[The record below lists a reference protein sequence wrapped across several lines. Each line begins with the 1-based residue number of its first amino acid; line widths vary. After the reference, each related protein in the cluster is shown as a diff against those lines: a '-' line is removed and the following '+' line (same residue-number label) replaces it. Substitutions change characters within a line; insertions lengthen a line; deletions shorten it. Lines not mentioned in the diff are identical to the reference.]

1 MRQKFII
8 QEIEYKGQAYTVTR
22 KVVGSNELEPSEEIV
37 TDVVGHDSVGFDDEE
52 VASKGDVISETFEY
66 H

>member
-8 QEIEYKGQAYTVTR
+8 QEVVYKGQDYTVTR

-52 VASKGDVISETFEY
+52 VASNGDVISETVEY
-66 H
+66 Q